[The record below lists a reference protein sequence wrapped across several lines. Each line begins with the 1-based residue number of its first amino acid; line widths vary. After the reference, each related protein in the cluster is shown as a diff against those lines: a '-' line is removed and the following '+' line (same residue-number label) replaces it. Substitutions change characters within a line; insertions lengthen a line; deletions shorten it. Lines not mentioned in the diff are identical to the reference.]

1 MIGLV
6 AAAVHDGIVESTADF
21 GELGPV
27 FQVRLHRVVDL
38 FELGHDGV
46 GAVGSLS
53 RQCRAR
59 GFEFQDRRPEI
70 GDDNRLT
77 LQQQTQHVGG
87 AGLGRSVHDRA
98 APVAAPDRY
107 QALGLQDSQRFSQR
121 DEADIEL
128 LDEHFLA
135 GQQIAVGQFAVDDLS
150 PQLVRDDLGDPR
162 RRQSTSGLGANSQ
175 RSHLIPAA
183 ERLNGATAAAPANSI
198 YCNFSSNGIIA
209 ALVKRTVRCGRSPT
223 GKFTKMA

>member
-1 MIGLV
+1 MR
-6 AAAVHDGIVESTADF
+6 F
-21 GELGPV
+21 
-27 FQVRLHRVVDL
+27 HRVVDL

-59 GFEFQDRRPEI
+59 GFELQYRRPEI
-70 GDDNRLT
+70 GDDNRLA

-87 AGLGRSVHDRA
+87 AGLRRSVHDRA
-98 APVAAPDRY
+98 AAVAAPNRD
-107 QALGLQDSQRFSQR
+107 QALGLQDSQRLSQR

-135 GQQIAVGQFAVDDLS
+135 GQQIAVGQFAVDDLA
-150 PQLVRDDLGDPR
+150 PQLVSDDLGDPR
-162 RRQSTSGLGANSQ
+162 RRQATSGLGANSQ

-183 ERLNGATAAAPANSI
+183 ERPAGATAAAPANSI
-198 YCNFSSNGIIA
+198 YCNLSSNGIIA
-209 ALVKRTVRCGRSPT
+209 ALVKRTVQRERT
-223 GKFTKMA
+223 AIGKFTKMA